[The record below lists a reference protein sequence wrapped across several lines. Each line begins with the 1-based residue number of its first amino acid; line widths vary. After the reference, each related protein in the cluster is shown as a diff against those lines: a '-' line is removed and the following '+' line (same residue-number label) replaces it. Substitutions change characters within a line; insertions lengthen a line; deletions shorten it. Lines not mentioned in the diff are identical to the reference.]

1 MKRILTI
8 MALIAALLP
17 TIAMAAPARPAA
29 SGNSSGS
36 STRPLVIKRQPR
48 SSSFESADPS
58 KRMQLKIEVQGGVKP
73 YTYTWYEGSLGDI
86 STQVS
91 TRSEARIVITP
102 GTYTYWANVTDRN
115 GNSVN
120 SNEATIEFIAPG
132 ELPLAVKSQTGDL
145 DVIATYG
152 SKNVQLKVEAKGGT
166 QPYDTIWYEGDSGDT
181 ANVYG
186 SGKEIRMDLIPGIY
200 AYWAQV
206 TDANG
211 DVVDSSTINVTVN
224 EEP

>member
-1 MKRILTI
+1 M
-8 MALIAALLP
+8 
-17 TIAMAAPARPAA
+17 
-29 SGNSSGS
+29 
-36 STRPLVIKRQPR
+36 IKRQPR

-58 KRMQLKIEVQGGVKP
+58 KRIQLKIEVQGGVKP
-73 YTYTWYEGSLGDI
+73 YAYTWYEGPLGDI

-102 GTYTYWANVTDRN
+102 GIYTYWANVTDRN

-132 ELPLAVKSQTGDL
+132 ELPLAIKSQTGDL

-152 SKNVQLKVEAKGGT
+152 SKNIQLKVEAAGGT

-181 ANVYG
+181 ANVID

-224 EEP
+224 EEPLAFVTEPANANVLWRGATTTVTTLMTL